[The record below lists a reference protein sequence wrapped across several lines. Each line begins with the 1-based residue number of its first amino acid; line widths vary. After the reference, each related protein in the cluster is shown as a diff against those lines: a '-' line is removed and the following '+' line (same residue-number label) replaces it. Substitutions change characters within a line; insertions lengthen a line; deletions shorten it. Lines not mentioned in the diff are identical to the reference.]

1 MGDGERSSG
10 EEQPGAHTSTHG
22 SSPAESLALWRPTS
36 HSHTTQGDLS
46 LLAQTQLFSM
56 KLTAAQLAALHP
68 GKSLPTLDTLV
79 LSKKGYDEVR
89 RRERLCRHHHNL

>member
-1 MGDGERSSG
+1 
-10 EEQPGAHTSTHG
+10 
-22 SSPAESLALWRPTS
+22 
-36 HSHTTQGDLS
+36 
-46 LLAQTQLFSM
+46 M